1 MSDVHQNTLQKEK
14 PPQSGNKQMKDTVI
28 ENLPP
33 NFELSTA
40 TGTDYSFFGET
51 RLIAPR
57 RGWVDTFQDRY
68 RIRGTAAGVNVEEPH
83 QQTMYLLR
91 PQAKVAIRIFQGTVA
106 VVFDPADVV
115 RTEVHGPRKD
125 TPSIYD
131 DGPLLDFM
139 QSPSYR
145 YRTGAG
151 RRTGRWT

>member
-1 MSDVHQNTLQKEK
+1 MTKEK
-14 PPQSGNKQMKDTVI
+14 PPQSGNKQMNNTVI
-28 ENLPP
+28 QKLPTLNP
-33 NFELSTA
+33 VGTALSTA

-57 RGWVDTFQDRY
+57 KGWVDTFQDRY

-83 QQTMYLLR
+83 QQMIYFLR
-91 PQAKVAIRIFQGTVA
+91 PQAKVAIRKFQGTVA

-115 RTEVHGPRKD
+115 RTEVYGPRND

-139 QSPSYR
+139 QSPQYR
-145 YRTGAG
+145 YRIREG
-151 RRTGRWT
+151 RRTGRWM